1 VLVEAQPASI
11 VRDAS
16 REIEM
21 PQITGGCLCGQLR
34 YAANTEPVFS
44 AVCHCKTCQ
53 KQSGT
58 AFNIV
63 IAAPQPAVSIQG
75 SLTWI
80 SQTRAVHR
88 G

>member
-1 VLVEAQPASI
+1 
-11 VRDAS
+11 
-16 REIEM
+16 M

-63 IAAPQPAVSIQG
+63 IALPQPAMSIQRG
-75 SLTWI
+75 PCHRNRARAMGRLT
-80 SQTRAVHR
+80 
-88 G
+88 